1 MAKHTKR
8 RERQQAR
15 ALKQG
20 IGLPEIDWD
29 TLIRHQDDR
38 DKTETLPYDDEDIH
52 DDGKNWDDEDYNR
65 S

>member
-29 TLIRHQDDR
+29 SLIRHQDDR
-38 DKTETLPYDDEDIH
+38 EWTGNPPYDDENIH
-52 DDGKNWDDEDYNR
+52 DDGMEWDDDYNR